1 MTNRFDS
8 NFDPDELAKITH
20 RGLQSLSRS
29 PFDDQRVTKEE
40 VVNLK
45 TRQKSEDTVLVHITR
60 FFARIVDGFLSVFR
74 SLLTPPKKKVFQ
86 CETYGHVLKPGWTGT
101 RPLCEDCGA
110 QILSLTDVRGATP
123 KADRKDTAGQ
133 TPFQQ
138 QDRKYVK

>member
-8 NFDPDELAKITH
+8 KFDPDELAKITH
-20 RGLQSLSRS
+20 RGLNSLSRS
-29 PFDDQRVTKEE
+29 QFDDQRVTQEE

-45 TRQKSEDTVLVHITR
+45 TRQTQEDTIIVHVTR
-60 FFARIVDGFLSVFR
+60 FFARIVEGILSVFR

-86 CETYGHVLKPGWTGT
+86 CETYGHVLKAGWTGD
-101 RPLCEDCGA
+101 RPHCADCGA
-110 QILSLTDVRGATP
+110 PILSLKDVRGATP
-123 KADRKDTAGQ
+123 KEQRPDRAGQ